1 MITLKKD
8 NIVLR
13 ALEPSD
19 LDLLYL
25 LENDET
31 VWEVSNTSTPYSKYM
46 LKQYLDNS
54 HRDIYDIKQLRLV
67 ITIASE
73 ERAIGFIDLFDFE
86 PKHRRVGIGI
96 VIFSEND
103 RGKGYALTTLE
114 MITKYAAANLNVH
127 QVYANITDDNERS
140 IQLFQKAGFQKSGEK
155 KDWVFSEGKFKNELL
170 YQLIT

>member
-19 LDLLYL
+19 LDL
-25 LENDET
+25 
-31 VWEVSNTSTPYSKYM
+31 

-96 VIFSEND
+96 VIFSEDD

-140 IQLFQKAGFQKSGEK
+140 IQLFQKGNLKMNCYIS
-155 KDWVFSEGKFKNELL
+155 
-170 YQLIT
+170 

>member
-96 VIFSEND
+96 VIFSEDD